1 MWMSCSFETRWWEA
15 KSSSLMASGFCVSL
29 EVRLSGEIEGAFG
42 GCGLVK
48 NDPESY
54 QVTMD
59 SEEMR

>member
-1 MWMSCSFETRWWEA
+1 
-15 KSSSLMASGFCVSL
+15 MASGFCVSL

-54 QVTMD
+54 QVTME